1 MSRWRQDNV
10 VEELDDEEIAR
21 ILQEEEYEIARQ
33 QQREAQQRQQQQAKA
48 QATAAPRR
56 GSGPVA
62 PASNDEVLLLQSRCS
77 AVSGTTVLKGS
88 LYLYRNMLKFVCVE
102 RGKEVDVSIHIATIE
117 LVNPACSIKSK
128 DSLAPPRIVN
138 TRGAEQNVLQI
149 YTQDKR
155 IHTFFNFADAKAF
168 QQVFNILSSI
178 HKNNTAAAPPS
189 YSAVAVAATSPSPPV
204 TMPAAGSP
212 MFAPGP
218 MGVPAMMA
226 PPGAMMYPGMYP
238 QGAYPGAFPPQPQY
252 YVMPPH
258 GFPAQPPPQTQQA
271 QAADSTAQ
279 AADFHQLHQQMLR
292 LQIQQQYPM
301 QQQDASGQPPQQPF
315 MPAPYYYPYPPA
327 PATLHPAPTASGDAS
342 APSGEQQQQQQQQ
355 QQAPFAAMPP
365 PYYYPPPMP
374 YAMPGAEM
382 QQPFAPYP
390 YAYAAPPTQ
399 TQQLPPQTQ
408 QQQQQA
414 QPRPSG
420 PPEDLLA

>member
-301 QQQDASGQPPQQPF
+301 QQQDSSGQPPQPQPF

-342 APSGEQQQQQQQQ
+342 APSGEQQQQ

>member
-1 MSRWRQDNV
+1 M
-10 VEELDDEEIAR
+10 EELDDEEIAR

-33 QQREAQQRQQQQAKA
+33 QQREAQQRQQQQAKTQA
-48 QATAAPRR
+48 AAATAAPRR

-62 PASNDEVLLLQSRCS
+62 PASTDEVLLLQSRCS

-88 LYLYRNMLKFVCVE
+88 CYLYRNMLKFVCVE

-117 LVNPACSIKSK
+117 LINPACSIRSK
-128 DSLAPPRIVN
+128 DSLAPPRIVT

-155 IHTFFNFADAKAF
+155 IHTFFNFADTKTF
-168 QQVFNILSSI
+168 QQVYNILSSI
-178 HKNNTAAAPPS
+178 HKNNTAVAPPA
-189 YSAVAVAATSPSPPV
+189 YPAVAVAVTSPPA

-212 MFAPGP
+212 TLAPGP
-218 MGVPAMMA
+218 MGMPAMMA
-226 PPGAMMYPGMYP
+226 PPGAMVYPGMYP

-252 YVMPPH
+252 FVMPPH
-258 GFPAQPPPQTQQA
+258 GFPAHLQF
-271 QAADSTAQ
+271 ADY
-279 AADFHQLHQQMLR
+279 HQLQQHMLR
-292 LQIQQQYPM
+292 LQSQQQYAEQP
-301 QQQDASGQPPQQPF
+301 QPQPQQDTSGQLPQPPPF
-315 MPAPYYYPYPPA
+315 MPQPYYYPYPV

-342 APSGEQQQQQQQQ
+342 APSVEQQQQQQG
-355 QQAPFAAMPP
+355 PVAAMPP

-374 YAMPGAEM
+374 YAEM
-382 QQPFAPYP
+382 QQPYAPYP
-390 YAYAAPPTQ
+390 YADAAPPTQ
-399 TQQLPPQTQ
+399 TQQPPPQTTQQQ